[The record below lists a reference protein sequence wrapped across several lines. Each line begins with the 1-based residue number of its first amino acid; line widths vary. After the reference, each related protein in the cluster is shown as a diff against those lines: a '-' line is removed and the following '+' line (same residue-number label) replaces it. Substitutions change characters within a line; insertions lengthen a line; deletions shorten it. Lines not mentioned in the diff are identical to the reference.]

1 MCDLFD
7 DDGYS
12 TELTSIGKD
21 LKKILHRYAP
31 ESFIDLDVVKKV
43 NEFIIDEYIDEGW
56 YNYDRTYYYIYRAI
70 KKHAYTPKFMSNYY
84 TQGQLQKHTELIPFL
99 DLVEW
104 ELKPALEA
112 QRKKEVKYN
121 KAFHG
126 EDWVQEGEE
135 EDEQDVK
142 QDVLSNIKS
151 IISSSTIQQKKSKKS
166 KKTEPKIEYDHKTII
181 SKLMNEQ
188 QSAKSAEEQKEYL
201 LYLLKYMT
209 DRTAQF
215 LKGHKQLLIQTN
227 NQLYAA
233 DLELQELNS
242 GDYDPDKYTNPEM
255 DKGRADCEKLLDD
268 FYLIND
274 IIPKEYAEVF
284 NDE

>member
-84 TQGQLQKHTELIPFL
+84 TQGQIQKHVELMSFL

-112 QRKKEVKYN
+112 QRKKEYKYN

-126 EDWVQEGEE
+126 EDWVQEGVQDEE
-135 EDEQDVK
+135 EVK
-142 QDVLSNIKS
+142 P
-151 IISSSTIQQKKSKKS
+151 ST
-166 KKTEPKIEYDHKTII
+166 
-181 SKLMNEQ
+181 
-188 QSAKSAEEQKEYL
+188 
-201 LYLLKYMT
+201 
-209 DRTAQF
+209 
-215 LKGHKQLLIQTN
+215 IQTN
-227 NQLYAA
+227 NSKKSGLLLPLDKELFHNNAQSLTFK
-233 DLELQELNS
+233 DLIDRLQTCIEK
-242 GDYDPDKYTNPEM
+242 DPSLASY
-255 DKGRADCEKLLDD
+255 
-268 FYLIND
+268 
-274 IIPKEYAEVF
+274 IIYP
-284 NDE
+284 